1 VPWRCRVLPVHPGR
15 RGSRVRPGPLVPA
28 ALTSGQVL
36 TQTITL
42 SRTMADTTY
51 RAVATLSGNATGL
64 GAVVVQGITART
76 TTTVTV
82 QLRASA
88 AVTVAN
94 LPTVEVLASAG

>member
-1 VPWRCRVLPVHPGR
+1 M
-15 RGSRVRPGPLVPA
+15 
-28 ALTSGQVL
+28 TSG
-36 TQTITL
+36 QTITL
-42 SRTMADTTY
+42 AVPLSRTFADTTY

-64 GAVVVQGITART
+64 GTVTVQGITTRT
-76 TTTVTV
+76 TSSVTV

>member
-1 VPWRCRVLPVHPGR
+1 VAV
-15 RGSRVRPGPLVPA
+15 GSGKPAA
-28 ALTSGQVL
+28 ALTSGQTL
-36 TQTITL
+36 TITITL

-51 RAVATLSGNATGL
+51 RAVANLSGNTTGL
-64 GAVVVQGITART
+64 ASVVVQGITART
-76 TTTVTV
+76 TTSVTV

>member
-1 VPWRCRVLPVHPGR
+1 VAV
-15 RGSRVRPGPLVPA
+15 GSGKPAA

-36 TQTITL
+36 TITISL
-42 SRTMADTTY
+42 SRTFADTTY
-51 RAVATLSGNATGL
+51 RAVAGLSGNATGL

-76 TTTVTV
+76 TTSVTV

>member
-1 VPWRCRVLPVHPGR
+1 
-15 RGSRVRPGPLVPA
+15 
-28 ALTSGQVL
+28 
-36 TQTITL
+36 
-42 SRTMADTTY
+42 
-51 RAVATLSGNATGL
+51 VATLSGNATGL